1 MIMKKYLSL
10 SFLALIFVYY
20 TTDATAGKLSAETPK
35 TNFLTE
41 NPVISPVSGSFTNL
55 FFALTIS
62 GPRGIVYGGGT
73 NHTYRVAGQG
83 GTNYTWTIG
92 NLGTIVSGQ
101 GTSSIVVQYQQI
113 SENTFPFY
121 ITITAVDNN
130 TGEKGTFI
138 QKLSG
143 CNSCPAD

>member
-1 MIMKKYLSL
+1 MKKYLSL
-10 SFLALIFVYY
+10 SFLALIFVHC
-20 TTDATAGKLSAETPK
+20 TTDATAGKLPAESSK
-35 TNFLTE
+35 TNSLTK
-41 NPVISPVSGSFTNL
+41 NSVISPVNGSFNNF
-55 FFALTIS
+55 FFALAIS
-62 GPRGIVYGGGT
+62 GPRGIVYGGGS
-73 NHTYRVAGQG
+73 NHTYSVSGQG
-83 GTNYTWTIG
+83 GAGYTWTIG

-121 ITITAVDNN
+121 ITITAENNN

>member
-1 MIMKKYLSL
+1 MKKYLSL
-10 SFLALIFVYY
+10 SFLALILVYY
-20 TTDATAGKLSAETPK
+20 TTEATAGKLPAEPSK
-35 TNFLTE
+35 TNSLTKDS
-41 NPVISPVSGSFTNL
+41 VISPVSSSFADL

-62 GPRGIVYGGGT
+62 GPSGIVYGGGS
-73 NHTYRVAGQG
+73 NYTYSVSGQG
-83 GTNYTWTIG
+83 GTGYTWTIG

-121 ITITAVDNN
+121 ITITAVNNN
-130 TGEKGTFI
+130 TGEKGTLI

-143 CNSCPAD
+143 CNSCPVD

>member
-1 MIMKKYLSL
+1 MKKYLSL
-10 SFLALIFVYY
+10 SFLALILVYC
-20 TTDATAGKLSAETPK
+20 TTEATAGRLPAETPQ
-35 TNFLTE
+35 TNSMTK
-41 NPVISPVSGSFTNL
+41 NPVLSPVSGSFTNL

-62 GPRGIVYGGGT
+62 GPGGIVYGGGS
-73 NHTYRVAGQG
+73 NHTYSVSGQG
-83 GTNYTWTIG
+83 GTGYTWTIG

-121 ITITAVDNN
+121 ITITAVNNN

>member
-1 MIMKKYLSL
+1 MKKYLSL
-10 SFLALIFVYY
+10 SFLALILVYY
-20 TTDATAGKLSAETPK
+20 TTEATAGNFPAEPSNTK
-35 TNFLTE
+35 NSLTKDS
-41 NPVISPVSGSFTNL
+41 VISPVSSSFADL

-83 GTNYTWTIG
+83 GTDYTWTIG

>member
-1 MIMKKYLSL
+1 MKKYLSL
-10 SFLALIFVYY
+10 SFLALILVYC
-20 TTDATAGKLSAETPK
+20 TTEANAGKLPFKSSK
-35 TNFLTE
+35 TSSLTK
-41 NPVISPVSGSFTNL
+41 NSFISPVSVSFTNL
-55 FFALTIS
+55 FALNIS
-62 GPRGIVYGGGT
+62 GPQGIVYGGGS
-73 NHTYRVAGQG
+73 NHTYSVPYQAGTG
-83 GTNYTWTIG
+83 YTWSIS

-101 GTSSIVVQYQQI
+101 GTNSIVVQFQQI

-130 TGEKGTFI
+130 TGEQGKFI